1 MIVKW
6 LHQFFGV
13 NGKNRISFEI
23 KDLLKGKLSPLSSSS
38 SQEKKKK
45 KREKINQLLVFAMS
59 LLCSGHTPT
68 PPHTPQTHKR
78 AHTHTRHTHIHSSFW
93 TVKGSSN
100 TLIHSSV
107 MNDWHRQTSIY
118 SDSDRFG
125 NTRDPF
131 EWLDTETL
139 FSLEYGHSL
148 TLPFHEILITLSLH
162 NFLKEGCYHFHPD
175 SSFFSQVTNTF

>member
-1 MIVKW
+1 MQPGSNFLQLQIKAELIMIVKW

-59 LLCSGHTPT
+59 LLCSEHTPT

-107 MNDWHRQTSIY
+107 MNDWHRQTS
-118 SDSDRFG
+118 
-125 NTRDPF
+125 
-131 EWLDTETL
+131 TL
-139 FSLEYGHSL
+139 IPIGLEIPEMHL
-148 TLPFHEILITLSLH
+148 
-162 NFLKEGCYHFHPD
+162 ND
-175 SSFFSQVTNTF
+175 